1 MYENKSRTTINVNK
15 NYFSLYQEITN
26 KPEWGPGSNLKLFAI
41 TVLIGKYIVGEK
53 IPIKDNSNTYLRVRD
68 NDKKDD
74 MTLLKCFAVLESG
87 DWNILKDEDAMFSI
101 CEDYTT
107 AGILKLKDWYET
119 NEEDIEDILSDNLF
133 EKFDINSEQFFE
145 EE

>member
-107 AGILKLKDWYET
+107 AGILKLKEWYET

>member
-15 NYFSLYQEITN
+15 NYFSLYQEITS
-26 KPEWGPGSNLKLFAI
+26 KPEWGTGSNLKLFTV
-41 TVLIGKYIVGEK
+41 TVLIGKYIVGKK
-53 IPIKDNSNTYLRVRD
+53 IPIKDNSHTYLRVRD

-74 MTLLKCFAVLESG
+74 MALLKCFAVLESG

-107 AGILKLKDWYET
+107 AGILKLKEWYET
-119 NEEDIEDILSDNLF
+119 NEEDIEDILSDN
-133 EKFDINSEQFFE
+133 FFE
-145 EE
+145 

>member
-15 NYFSLYQEITN
+15 NYFSLYQEITS
-26 KPEWGPGSNLKLFAI
+26 KPEWGTGSNLKLFTV
-41 TVLIGKYIVGEK
+41 TVLIGKYIVGKK
-53 IPIKDNSNTYLRVRD
+53 IPIKDNSHTYLRVRD

-74 MTLLKCFAVLESG
+74 MALLKCFAVLESG

-107 AGILKLKDWYET
+107 AGILKLKEWYET

-133 EKFDINSEQFFE
+133 EKFNINSEQFFE

>member
-1 MYENKSRTTINVNK
+1 MYENKSRPTINVNK
-15 NYFSLYQEITN
+15 NYFSLYQEITS
-26 KPEWGPGSNLKLFAI
+26 KPEWGTGSNLKLFTV
-41 TVLIGKYIVGEK
+41 TVLIGKYIVGKK
-53 IPIKDNSNTYLRVRD
+53 IPIKDNSHTYLRVRD

-74 MTLLKCFAVLESG
+74 MALLKCFAVLESG

-107 AGILKLKDWYET
+107 AGILKLKEWYET

-133 EKFDINSEQFFE
+133 EKFNINSEQFFE

>member
-1 MYENKSRTTINVNK
+1 M
-15 NYFSLYQEITN
+15 
-26 KPEWGPGSNLKLFAI
+26 A
-41 TVLIGKYIVGEK
+41 
-53 IPIKDNSNTYLRVRD
+53 
-68 NDKKDD
+68 
-74 MTLLKCFAVLESG
+74 LLKCFAVLESG

-107 AGILKLKDWYET
+107 AGILKLKEWYET

-133 EKFDINSEQFFE
+133 EKFNINSEQFFE